1 MFHVSKDHQS
11 DLNSAKEFVMAM
23 RKEQEVKGDRY
34 AQMLRELDHSMGPT
48 EQVPVMVISEVV
60 RKHGFYFRV

>member
-1 MFHVSKDHQS
+1 
-11 DLNSAKEFVMAM
+11 MAM